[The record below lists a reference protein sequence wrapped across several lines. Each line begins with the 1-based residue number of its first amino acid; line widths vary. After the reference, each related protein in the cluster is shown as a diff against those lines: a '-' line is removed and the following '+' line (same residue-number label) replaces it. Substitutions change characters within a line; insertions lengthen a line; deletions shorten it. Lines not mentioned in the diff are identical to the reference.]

1 MAAAG
6 GGVLEMAQDW
16 RSYDD
21 KPRETLDLERTR
33 QHVEMEWRWMEHVSR
48 DLGIPILSGLVTGMD
63 PSTHLAFRDSAS
75 LNLQR
80 LEQANGNGAQIYTQ
94 AFIRPQAV
102 VMSWRDSGGNFSL
115 SPTYMALKPQL
126 MMVRSTSRQALMRQR
141 RRH

>member
-1 MAAAG
+1 
-6 GGVLEMAQDW
+6 
-16 RSYDD
+16 
-21 KPRETLDLERTR
+21 
-33 QHVEMEWRWMEHVSR
+33 
-48 DLGIPILSGLVTGMD
+48 MD
-63 PSTHLAFRDSAS
+63 PSTHLAFRDSAA

-126 MMVRSTSRQALMRQR
+126 MMVRNIPGALASCGLRDPWRKHSLMRQR
-141 RRH
+141 RGH